1 MADVTFER
9 ALELVRSL
17 SPEEQRRLRHWL
29 AEEELNQA
37 EDNLSKPTAQ
47 REREMSRLVECRFQY
62 GGQWVAMSGDRV
74 ISHGTD
80 LRQVYAESDAAGVES
95 PFVAY
100 VEAENE
106 LPFGGW

>member
-1 MADVTFER
+1 MD
-9 ALELVRSL
+9 
-17 SPEEQRRLRHWL
+17 
-29 AEEELNQA
+29 
-37 EDNLSKPTAQ
+37 
-47 REREMSRLVECRFQY
+47 
-62 GGQWVAMSGDRV
+62 GDRF